1 VVQRQIEVKGE
12 RQGQI
17 QNQNTEIGEEI
28 LLGYY
33 CCFAFVF
40 SHHLAVLHHCTV

>member
-28 LLGYY
+28 LLGCD
-33 CCFAFVF
+33 CCFDFVF